1 MPLDGVYIYNIVR
14 ELKTL
19 LVNGRVEKVNQPE
32 KDEIVL
38 TIKNQRITY
47 RLLISS
53 SPVYPKI
60 HITNNIKKNPLTAPM
75 FCMVL
80 RKYLNTAK
88 VVDIRQLDC
97 DRVVFIDFES
107 TDEFGFNSIY
117 TLAIEIMGRHS
128 NISLVR
134 SRDSIIMESIKHVT
148 PEISSVRSIY
158 TGLKYDLPPSST
170 KLSPLNYTYE
180 QLNQYVIENNIKFES
195 NFFSKVF
202 TGVSTLFSKE
212 LVYRIK
218 ESGINFEYTDLDEIN
233 IFIEK
238 VFLDMKNHIT
248 SLCLYYENDEVKDF
262 YCFPLESIKYSNI
275 KKYDS
280 PSKLIEDFYFEKDK
294 ADRLKNKSSDLQKL
308 LHVNIERC
316 EKKLQILNNT
326 LADCSHRDKFKLYG
340 ELLTANIYSL
350 NDRMDSAQ
358 VQNYYS
364 ENYELITIPL
374 EKGKSPSENIQKY
387 YKKYNK
393 MKKSEEAAV
402 IQIHAAG
409 DELNYLQSVLTN
421 VKNAEDYESIDEIKR
436 ELIETGYIKFK
447 KSSNINKKISSKPY
461 HFVSSH
467 GTDIYVGKNN
477 FQNDYLTLKFA
488 SNKDLWFHTKNIP
501 GSHVIVKNMGNITP
515 ETINEA
521 AELAAYYSKAKDSSK
536 VPVDYTEV
544 KNVHKP
550 NGAKP
555 GMVIYYTNKTVY
567 VNPSNKVTLNN
578 KDLD

>member
-38 TIKNQRITY
+38 TIKNQRINY
-47 RLLISS
+47 KLLISAS
-53 SPVYPKI
+53 SVYPKI
-60 HITNNIKKNPLTAPM
+60 HITNSVKKNPLTAPM

-107 TDEFGFNSIY
+107 SDELGFNSIY

-134 SRDSIIMESIKHVT
+134 NRDSIIMESIKHVT

-180 QLNQYVIENNIKFES
+180 QLNQYVLENNIKFES
-195 NFFSKVF
+195 SFFSKVF
-202 TGVSTLFSKE
+202 TGVSTLFSKD
-212 LVYRIK
+212 LVYKIEK
-218 ESGINFEYTDLDEIN
+218 TGIDFEYTDLNEIN

-238 VFLDMKNHIT
+238 VFLDMKNSVT
-248 SLCLYYENDEVKDF
+248 SFCLYYENDEVKDF

-280 PSKLIEDFYFEKDK
+280 PSKLIEDFYSEKDN

-326 LADCSHRDKFKLYG
+326 LDDCAHRDKYKLYG

-350 NDRMDSAQ
+350 NDRMDSAK
-358 VQNYYS
+358 VENYYS
-364 ENYELITIPL
+364 ENYEQLTIPL

-402 IQIHAAG
+402 IQIQAAEE
-409 DELNYLQSVLTN
+409 ELNYLQSVLTN
-421 VKNAEDYESIDEIKR
+421 VKNAEDYESIEEIKR

-447 KSSNINKKISSKPY
+447 KKSNINKKSSSKPY
-461 HFVSSH
+461 HFMSSD

-477 FQNDYLTLKFA
+477 IQNDYLTLKFA
-488 SNKDLWFHTKNIP
+488 SNRDLWFHTKNIP
-501 GSHVIVKNMGNITP
+501 GSHVIVKNMGNITIN
-515 ETINEA
+515 TINEA
-521 AELAAYYSKAKDSSK
+521 ATLAAYYSKGKDSSK
-536 VPVDYTEV
+536 VPVDYTEIR
-544 KNVHKP
+544 NVHKP

-555 GMVIYYTNKTVY
+555 GMVIYYTNKTIY
-567 VNPSNKVTLNN
+567 VNPSNKITLNN
-578 KDLD
+578 KD

>member
-14 ELKTL
+14 ELKAL
-19 LVNGRVEKVNQPE
+19 LINGRVEKVNQPE

-38 TIKNQRITY
+38 TVKNQRINY
-47 RLLISS
+47 RLLISA

-60 HITNNIKKNPLTAPM
+60 HITHNTKKNPLTAPM

-88 VVDIRQLDC
+88 VVNIRQLDC

-107 TDEFGFNSIY
+107 TDELGFNSIY
-117 TLAIEIMGRHS
+117 TLAVEIMGRHS
-128 NISLVR
+128 NISLIR

-158 TGLKYDLPPSST
+158 TGIKYELPPASA

-180 QLNQYVIENNIKFES
+180 QLNQYVLENNIKFES

-202 TGVSTLFSKE
+202 TGVSTQSSKE
-212 LVYRIK
+212 QVYKINNTGMDFQYSNLDKINEFIK
-218 ESGINFEYTDLDEIN
+218 
-233 IFIEK
+233 K
-238 VFLDMKNHIT
+238 VFLDMKNGI
-248 SLCLYYENDEVKDF
+248 SSFCLYYENDEVKDF
-262 YCFPLESIKYSNI
+262 YCFSLESMKYSGI
-275 KKYDS
+275 KDYDS

-316 EKKLQILNNT
+316 EKKLQILNKT
-326 LADCSHRDKFKLYG
+326 LDDCAHKDKYKLYG

-350 NDRMDSAQ
+350 KNEMDSAQ

-374 EKGKSPSENIQKY
+374 DKGKSPSENIQKY

-402 IQIHAAG
+402 IQIQSAE
-409 DELNYLQSVLTN
+409 DELNYLQSVVTN
-421 VKNAEDYESIDEIKR
+421 VKNAEDYDSIDEIKR

-447 KSSNINKKISSKPY
+447 KSSNIKKKSTSKPY
-461 HFVSSH
+461 HFVSSD

-488 SNKDLWFHTKNIP
+488 SNRDLWFHTKNIP
-501 GSHVIVKNMGNITP
+501 GSHVIVKNMGSITV

-536 VPVDYTEV
+536 VPVDYTEI

-578 KDLD
+578 KD

>member
-19 LVNGRVEKVNQPE
+19 LINGRVEKVNQPE

-38 TIKNQRITY
+38 TIKNQRTNY
-47 RLLISS
+47 RLLISAS
-53 SPVYPKI
+53 SVYPKI

-97 DRVVFIDFES
+97 DRVIFIDFEN
-107 TDEFGFNSIY
+107 TDELGFNSIY
-117 TLAIEIMGRHS
+117 TLAVEIMGRHS

-148 PEISSVRSIY
+148 PEISSVRSLY
-158 TGLKYDLPPSST
+158 TGIKYELPPASQ

-180 QLNQYVIENNIKFES
+180 QLDKYVLENSIKFES

-202 TGVSTLFSKE
+202 TGVSTPFSKE
-212 LVYRIK
+212 LVFEIK
-218 ESGINFEYTDLDEIN
+218 KAPIDFQYNDLDKISQ
-233 IFIEK
+233 FVGK
-238 VFLDMKNHIT
+238 VFLHMKNGI
-248 SLCLYYENDEVKDF
+248 SSFYLYYEGDKVKDF
-262 YCFPLESIKYSNI
+262 YCFPLESIKYSSI
-275 KKYDS
+275 KKYGS
-280 PSKLIEDFYFEKDK
+280 PSKLIEDFYFERDK

-316 EKKLQILNNT
+316 EKKLQILNKT
-326 LADCSHRDKFKLYG
+326 LDDCSHKDKYKLYG

-350 NDRMDSAQ
+350 KSEMDSAQ

-364 ENYELITIPL
+364 DNYELITIPL
-374 EKGKSPSENIQKY
+374 EKGKSPSHNIQKY

-393 MKKSEEAAV
+393 MKKSEEAAA
-402 IQIHAAG
+402 IQIQLTE

-421 VKNAEDYESIDEIKR
+421 VKNADDYDSIDEIKR

-447 KSSNINKKISSKPY
+447 KNSNIKKKSSSKPY
-461 HFVSSH
+461 HFVSSD

-488 SNKDLWFHTKNIP
+488 SNKDLWFHTKKIP
-501 GSHVIVKNMGNITP
+501 GSHVIVKNMGTITP

-521 AELAAYYSKAKDSSK
+521 AQLAAYYSKAKDSSK

-567 VNPSNKVTLNN
+567 VNPNN
-578 KDLD
+578 RATPKIKE